1 MNLLNIFRG
10 KELQEVDPSK
20 KDKSNNKP
28 SVIQNILVKAVGSIF
43 RLQTYDRDLFTGSEY
58 NLKEIKEAIDT
69 DSYAKIAFQKY
80 TSLFYK
86 SGWKLKAENQEAID
100 YVLKRFKY
108 MSIATGKPID
118 ILFQE
123 VSDDLYKYSNAFLLK
138 SRVDSLPGL
147 KASPVMSKKIVG
159 GYFRIDPTS
168 IKIKRDKNGN
178 ILKYQQGY
186 GEEKKEFAPEDVIH
200 FYMDKDANNAFGTPR
215 LVAALDDIK
224 LLRKLE
230 GNTVSLVHRHV
241 LPMIHAKIGLPQ
253 PGMQGTDPE
262 ITKFKQELRH
272 MPLDGTII
280 TTERTEFK
288 TIGAEGTA
296 LNVKPYLEYFESR
309 VFTALGVSA
318 SQMGRGGAKQD
329 AESMEAQIH
338 DTVKYVQ
345 RIMSIF
351 IEQKIMPE
359 LLLEGG
365 FDIFDNKN
373 DVKYKFG
380 EISLETQIKKENH
393 EMTKYQSNLIPL
405 EEARR
410 NIGIR
415 DAIEDEE
422 RLYQNLISK
431 TSRIEEIDRTAE
443 HTMELE
449 KFRQKSAEKMQD
461 KQLQSAEK
469 QRKENAKNNN
479 SNNSS
484 GSSSTS
490 NSTKT
495 SGSSSKGT
503 NKTGDKKP
511 RSTKSTNP
519 NGTVTS
525 RNRPQNQHGTH
536 SVKVKES
543 LGISKKTKKEFKDVF
558 KIYKELRNDINRKDK
573 DMLIQ
578 LSKTS
583 ISDLLKKEVEAYK
596 SKGIY
601 DATAEVQKI
610 EPVNIRLVPNVKVDL
625 SDIEKEI
632 DIVLKD
638 LFKDMNKRIRAGEE
652 PEKVVDSLEYRL
664 RFLVDF
670 VMRKTYWYAFAKAG
684 NVLGMKKAYVIFN
697 SEEDSE
703 NRKKEINTASFSI
716 DDIPAYHSFCNCKL
730 TYQKEKAGE

>member
-1 MNLLNIFRG
+1 MNLLNIFRR
-10 KELQEVDPSK
+10 KELQEDDPRK
-20 KDKSNNKP
+20 KEQKTSM
-28 SVIQNILVKAVGSIF
+28 IQNILVKAVGTIF
-43 RLQTYDRDLFTGSEY
+43 RLQSYDRDQFKGSEY

-69 DSYAKIAFQKY
+69 DSYVKIAIGKY

-86 SGWKLKAENQEAID
+86 SGWKLKADNQEAID

-123 VSDDLYKYSNAFLLK
+123 ISDDLYKYSNAFLLK
-138 SRVDSLPGL
+138 SRVDSLPGI
-147 KASPVMSKKIVG
+147 KATPVLNKKIVG

-178 ILKYQQGY
+178 ILKYEQGY
-186 GEEKKEFAPEDVIH
+186 GEEKKEFSPEDVIH

-215 LVAALDDIK
+215 LVAALDDIR
-224 LLRKLE
+224 LLRKIE
-230 GNTVSLVHRHV
+230 GNTISLIHRHV
-241 LPMIHAKIGLPQ
+241 LPMIHWKIGLPQ

-262 ITKFKQELRH
+262 ISKAKMELQN

-280 TTERTEFK
+280 TNEKSEFK
-288 TIGAEGTA
+288 TIGAEGAA
-296 LNVKPYLEYFESR
+296 LNVQPYLDYFESR

-351 IEQKIMPE
+351 IENKIIPE

-365 FDIFDNKN
+365 FDIFDDKN
-373 DVKYKFG
+373 NVRYKFG

-393 EMTKYQSNLIPL
+393 EMTKYQSNLISL
-405 EEARR
+405 EESRR
-410 NIGIR
+410 NIGMK
-415 DAIEDEE
+415 DTVDDEE

-461 KQLQSAEK
+461 KQLRSAEK
-469 QRKENAKNNN
+469 QRKENAKNAQNN
-479 SNNSS
+479 NASASNNKSQ
-484 GSSSTS
+484 SST
-490 NSTKT
+490 
-495 SGSSSKGT
+495 KGT

-511 RSTKSTNP
+511 RSTKSTSP
-519 NGTVTS
+519 SGTVTS

-543 LGISKKTKKEFKDVF
+543 LSISKKTKKEFDDIF

-573 DMLIQ
+573 DMLMQ
-578 LSKTS
+578 FAKTS
-583 ISDLLKKEVEAYK
+583 IEDVLKKEVETYK

-610 EPVNIRLVPNVKVDL
+610 EPVDIRIVPNVKIDM
-625 SDIEKEI
+625 SEIEKEI
-632 DIVLKD
+632 EIVLRD
-638 LFKDMNKRIRAGEE
+638 LFKDMKKKIKSGEE
-652 PEKVVDSLEYRL
+652 PEKAIDSLEYRL
-664 RFLVDF
+664 RFLIDF
-670 VMRKTYWYAFAKAG
+670 VMRKTYWYAFVKAG

-697 SEEDSE
+697 SEDDAEGRDSV
-703 NRKKEINTASFSI
+703 INTNSFSL

-730 TYQKEKAGE
+730 TYQEEKAGE

>member
-1 MNLLNIFRG
+1 MNLLNIFRR
-10 KELQEVDPSK
+10 KELQEDDPRK
-20 KDKSNNKP
+20 KEQKTNM
-28 SVIQNILVKAVGSIF
+28 IQNILVKAVGTIF
-43 RLQTYDRDLFTGSEY
+43 RLQSYDRDQFKGSEY

-69 DSYAKIAFQKY
+69 DSYVKIAIGKY

-86 SGWKLKAENQEAID
+86 SGWKLKANNQEAID

-123 VSDDLYKYSNAFLLK
+123 ISDDLYKYSNAFLLK

-147 KASPVMSKKIVG
+147 KATPVMNKKIVG

-178 ILKYQQGY
+178 ILKYEQGY
-186 GEEKKEFAPEDVIH
+186 GENKKEFSPDDVIH

-215 LVAALDDIK
+215 LVAALDDIR

-230 GNTVSLVHRHV
+230 GNTVSLIHRHV
-241 LPMIHAKIGLPQ
+241 LPMIHWKIGLPQ

-262 ITKFKQELRH
+262 ISKAKMELQN

-280 TTERTEFK
+280 TNEKSEFK
-288 TIGAEGTA
+288 TIGAEGSA
-296 LNVKPYLEYFESR
+296 LNVQPYLDYFESR

-338 DTVKYVQ
+338 DTVKYIQ

-351 IEQKIMPE
+351 IENKIIPE

-365 FDIFDNKN
+365 FDIFDDKN
-373 DVKYKFG
+373 NVRYKFG

-393 EMTKYQSNLIPL
+393 ELTKYQSNMITL

-410 NIGIR
+410 NIGMKDTI
-415 DAIEDEE
+415 DDEE

-449 KFRQKSAEKMQD
+449 KFKQKSAEKMQD

-469 QRKENAKNNN
+469 QRKENAKASQNNASVNNN
-479 SNNSS
+479 KPQSSS
-484 GSSSTS
+484 GSS
-490 NSTKT
+490 TK
-495 SGSSSKGT
+495 G
-503 NKTGDKKP
+503 NKTNDKKP
-511 RSTKSTNP
+511 RSTKSSSP
-519 NGTVTS
+519 NGTVIS

-543 LGISKKTKKEFKDVF
+543 LGISKKTKKEFEDVF

-573 DMLIQ
+573 DMLMQ
-578 LSKTS
+578 FAKTS
-583 ISDLLKKEVEAYK
+583 IEDIIKKEVETYK

-601 DATAEVQKI
+601 DATKEVQKI
-610 EPVNIRLVPNVKVDL
+610 EPVDIRIVPNVKIDM
-625 SDIEKEI
+625 SEIEKEI
-632 DIVLKD
+632 EIVLRD
-638 LFKDMNKRIRAGEE
+638 LFKDMKKKIKSGEE
-652 PEKVVDSLEYRL
+652 PEKAIDSLEYRL
-664 RFLVDF
+664 RFLIDF
-670 VMRKTYWYAFAKAG
+670 VMRKTYWYAFIKAG

-697 SEEDSE
+697 SEDDAEGRDSV
-703 NRKKEINTASFSI
+703 INTNSFSL

-730 TYQKEKAGE
+730 TYQEEKAGE

>member
-1 MNLLNIFRG
+1 MNLLNIFRR
-10 KELQEVDPSK
+10 KELQEDDPRK
-20 KDKSNNKP
+20 KEQKTNM
-28 SVIQNILVKAVGSIF
+28 IQNILVKAVGTIF
-43 RLQTYDRDLFTGSEY
+43 RLQSYDRDQFKGSEY

-69 DSYAKIAFQKY
+69 DSYVKIAIGKY

-86 SGWKLKAENQEAID
+86 SGWKLKANNQEAID

-123 VSDDLYKYSNAFLLK
+123 ISDDLYKYSNAFLLK

-147 KASPVMSKKIVG
+147 KATPVMNKKIVG

-178 ILKYQQGY
+178 ILKYEQGY
-186 GEEKKEFAPEDVIH
+186 GENKKEFSPDDVIH

-215 LVAALDDIK
+215 LVAALDDIR

-230 GNTVSLVHRHV
+230 GNTVSLIHRHV
-241 LPMIHAKIGLPQ
+241 LPMIHWKIGLPQ

-262 ITKFKQELRH
+262 ISKAKMELQN

-280 TTERTEFK
+280 TNEKSEFK
-288 TIGAEGTA
+288 TIGAEGSA
-296 LNVKPYLEYFESR
+296 LNVQPYLDYFESR

-338 DTVKYVQ
+338 DTVKYIQ

-351 IEQKIMPE
+351 IENKIIPE

-365 FDIFDNKN
+365 FDIFDDKN
-373 DVKYKFG
+373 NVRYKFG

-393 EMTKYQSNLIPL
+393 EMTKYQSNMITL

-410 NIGIR
+410 NIGMKDTI
-415 DAIEDEE
+415 DDEE

-449 KFRQKSAEKMQD
+449 KFKQKSAEKMQD

-469 QRKENAKNNN
+469 QRKENAKASQNNASVNNN
-479 SNNSS
+479 KSQSSS
-484 GSSSTS
+484 GSS
-490 NSTKT
+490 TK
-495 SGSSSKGT
+495 G
-503 NKTGDKKP
+503 NKTNDKKP
-511 RSTKSTNP
+511 RSTKSSSP
-519 NGTVTS
+519 NGTVVS

-543 LGISKKTKKEFKDVF
+543 LGISKKTKKEFEDVF

-573 DMLIQ
+573 DMLMQ
-578 LSKTS
+578 FAKTS
-583 ISDLLKKEVEAYK
+583 IEDIIKKEVETYK

-601 DATAEVQKI
+601 DATKEVQKI
-610 EPVNIRLVPNVKVDL
+610 EPVDIRIVPNVKIDM
-625 SDIEKEI
+625 SEIEKEI
-632 DIVLKD
+632 EIVLRD
-638 LFKDMNKRIRAGEE
+638 LFKDMKKKIKSGEE
-652 PEKVVDSLEYRL
+652 PEKAIDSLEYRL
-664 RFLVDF
+664 RFLIDF
-670 VMRKTYWYAFAKAG
+670 VMRKTYWYAFIKAG

-697 SEEDSE
+697 SEDDAEERDSV
-703 NRKKEINTASFSI
+703 INTNSFSL

-730 TYQKEKAGE
+730 TYQEEKAGE

>member
-1 MNLLNIFRG
+1 MNLLNIFRR
-10 KELQEVDPSK
+10 KELQEDNPRK
-20 KDKSNNKP
+20 KEQKTSM
-28 SVIQNILVKAVGSIF
+28 IQNILVKAVGTIF
-43 RLQTYDRDLFTGSEY
+43 RLQSYDRDQFKGSEY

-69 DSYAKIAFQKY
+69 DSYVKIAIGKY

-86 SGWKLKAENQEAID
+86 SGWKLKADNQEAID

-123 VSDDLYKYSNAFLLK
+123 ISDDLYKYSNAFLLK
-138 SRVDSLPGL
+138 SRVDSLPGI
-147 KASPVMSKKIVG
+147 KATPVLNKKIVG

-178 ILKYQQGY
+178 ILKYEQGY
-186 GEEKKEFAPEDVIH
+186 GEEKKEFSPEDVIH

-215 LVAALDDIK
+215 LVAALDDIR
-224 LLRKLE
+224 LLRKIE
-230 GNTVSLVHRHV
+230 GNTISLIHRHV
-241 LPMIHAKIGLPQ
+241 LPMIHWKIGLPQ

-262 ITKFKQELRH
+262 ISKAKMELQN

-280 TTERTEFK
+280 TNEKSEFK
-288 TIGAEGTA
+288 TIGAEGAA
-296 LNVKPYLEYFESR
+296 LNVQPYLDYFESR

-351 IEQKIMPE
+351 IENKIIPE

-365 FDIFDNKN
+365 FDIFDDKN
-373 DVKYKFG
+373 NVRYKFG

-393 EMTKYQSNLIPL
+393 EMTKYQSNLISL
-405 EEARR
+405 EESRR
-410 NIGIR
+410 NIGMK
-415 DAIEDEE
+415 DTVDDEE

-461 KQLQSAEK
+461 KQLRSAEK
-469 QRKENAKNNN
+469 QRKENAKNAQNN
-479 SNNSS
+479 NASASNNKSQ
-484 GSSSTS
+484 SST
-490 NSTKT
+490 
-495 SGSSSKGT
+495 KGT

-511 RSTKSTNP
+511 RSTKSTSP
-519 NGTVTS
+519 SGTVTS

-536 SVKVKES
+536 SVKVKEYLS
-543 LGISKKTKKEFKDVF
+543 ISKKTKKEFDDIF

-573 DMLIQ
+573 DMLMQ
-578 LSKTS
+578 FAKTS
-583 ISDLLKKEVEAYK
+583 IEDVLKKEVETYK

-610 EPVNIRLVPNVKVDL
+610 EPVDIRIVPNVKIDM
-625 SDIEKEI
+625 SEIEKEI
-632 DIVLKD
+632 EIVLRD
-638 LFKDMNKRIRAGEE
+638 LFKDMKKKIKDGEE
-652 PEKVVDSLEYRL
+652 PEKAIDSLEYRL
-664 RFLVDF
+664 RFLIDF
-670 VMRKTYWYAFAKAG
+670 VMRKTYWYAFVKAG

-697 SEEDSE
+697 SEDDAEGRDSV
-703 NRKKEINTASFSI
+703 INTNSFSL

-730 TYQKEKAGE
+730 TYQEEKAGE

>member
-1 MNLLNIFRG
+1 MQKLNLLNIFRG
-10 KELQEVDPSK
+10 KDLQEVDPRK
-20 KDKSNNKP
+20 KEQKP
-28 SVIQNILVKAVGSIF
+28 NMIQNILVKAVGSIF
-43 RLQTYDRDLFTGSEY
+43 RIQSYDRDLFKGSEY

-69 DSYAKIAFQKY
+69 DSYVKIAIEKY

-147 KASPVMSKKIVG
+147 KANPVMSKKIVG
-159 GYFRIDPTS
+159 GYFRVDPTS

-178 ILKYQQGY
+178 VLKYEQGY
-186 GEEKKEFAPEDVIH
+186 GEEKKEFSPDDVIH

-215 LVAALDDIK
+215 LVAVLDDIK

-230 GNTVSLVHRHV
+230 GNTVSLIHRHV
-241 LPMIHAKIGLPQ
+241 LPMIQWKIGLPQ

-262 ITKFKQELRH
+262 IERAKRELQN

-280 TTERTEFK
+280 TNEKSEFK
-288 TIGAEGTA
+288 AIGAEGVA
-296 LNVKPYLEYFESR
+296 LNVTPYLEYFENR

-345 RIMSIF
+345 RIMSTF
-351 IEQKIMPE
+351 IEHKIIPE

-365 FDIFDNKN
+365 FDIFDDKN
-373 DVKYKFG
+373 NVRYKFE
-380 EISLETQIKKENH
+380 EISLETKIKKENH
-393 EMTKYQSNLIPL
+393 EMTKYQSNLITL

-410 NIGIR
+410 NIGMR
-415 DAIEDEE
+415 DTVGDEE
-422 RLYQNLISK
+422 RLYQNLIAK
-431 TSRIEEIDRTAE
+431 TSRIEEIDKTAE

-449 KFRQKSAEKMQD
+449 KFRQESAERMQD
-461 KQLQSAEK
+461 KQLKSAEK
-469 QRKENAKNNN
+469 QRKENAKNN
-479 SNNSS
+479 SQSSS
-484 GSSSTS
+484 GSSTS
-490 NSTKT
+490 SNKLSA
-495 SGSSSKGT
+495 SSSSGKGT
-503 NKTGDKKP
+503 NKVGDKKP
-511 RSTKSTNP
+511 RSTKSANP

-543 LGISKKTKKEFKDVF
+543 LNISKKTKKEFEDIF
-558 KIYKELRNDINRKDK
+558 KIYKELRNDINRKDE
-573 DMLIQ
+573 DMLMQ
-578 LSKTS
+578 FAKTS
-583 ISDLLKKEVEAYK
+583 IEDVLKKEVETYK

-601 DATAEVQKI
+601 DATKEVQKI
-610 EPVNIRLVPNVKVDL
+610 EPVDIRIVPNVKVDMT
-625 SDIEKEI
+625 DINKEI
-632 DIVLKD
+632 EIVLKD
-638 LFKDMNKRIRAGEE
+638 LFKDMSKRIKSGNSE
-652 PEKVVDSLEYRL
+652 PEEIIDSLEYRL

-670 VMRKTYWYAFAKAG
+670 VMRKTYWYAFVKAG

-697 SEEDSE
+697 SEEDAE
-703 NRKKEINTASFSI
+703 GRKKEIKTDSFSI

-730 TYQKEKAGE
+730 TYQKEMAGE

>member
-10 KELQEVDPSK
+10 KELKEVDPRK
-20 KDKSNNKP
+20 KAAEQKP
-28 SVIQNILVKAVGSIF
+28 SVLQNILVKAVGSIF
-43 RLQTYDRDLFTGSEY
+43 RLQSYDRDLFTGSEY

-69 DSYAKIAFQKY
+69 DSYVKIATQKY

-108 MSIATGKPID
+108 MSIATGKPMD

-147 KASPVMSKKIVG
+147 KATPVLNKKIVG
-159 GYFRIDPTS
+159 GYFRIDPVS

-178 ILKYQQGY
+178 ILKYEQGY
-186 GEEKKEFAPEDVIH
+186 GEEKKEFSPDDVIH

-215 LVAALDDIK
+215 LVAALDDVK

-241 LPMIHAKIGLPQ
+241 LPMIHMKIGLPQ
-253 PGMQGTDPE
+253 PGMQGSDPE
-262 ITKFKQELRH
+262 ITKAKQELQH

-280 TTERTEFK
+280 TSERTEFK
-288 TIGAEGTA
+288 AIGAEGSA
-296 LNVKPYLEYFESR
+296 LNVQPYLNYFESR

-345 RIMSIF
+345 RIMSTF
-351 IEQKIMPE
+351 IEHKIIPE

-365 FDIFDNKN
+365 FDIFDSKN
-373 DVKYKFG
+373 DIKYKFG

-393 EMTKYQSNLIPL
+393 EMTKYQSNLITL
-405 EEARR
+405 EESRR
-410 NIGIR
+410 NIGMR
-415 DAIEDEE
+415 DAVDDEE

-431 TSRIEEIDRTAE
+431 NSRLEEIDRTAE
-443 HTMELE
+443 HTLELE
-449 KFRQKSAEKMQD
+449 KLRQQSAERMQD
-461 KQLQSAEK
+461 KQLKSAEK

-484 GSSSTS
+484 SGSSTS

-495 SGSSSKGT
+495 SSSSSKGI

-511 RSTKSTNP
+511 RSTKNTSP

-543 LGISKKTKKEFKDVF
+543 LNISKKTKKEFKDIF
-558 KIYKELRNDINRKDK
+558 KIYEELRNEINRKDK

-578 LSKTS
+578 LTKTS
-583 ISDLLKKEVEAYK
+583 ITDLINKAVEEYK
-596 SKGIY
+596 QKGIY
-601 DATAEVQKI
+601 DATKEVQRI
-610 EPVNIRLVPNVKVDL
+610 EPVDIRLVPNVKVDMY
-625 SDIEKEI
+625 DIDKEI
-632 DIVLKD
+632 DIVIRD
-638 LFKDMNKRIRAGEE
+638 LFKDMNKRIQAGEE

-664 RFLVDF
+664 RFLIDF

-684 NVLGMKKAYVIFN
+684 DVLGMKKAYVIFN
-697 SEEDSE
+697 SEEDSID
-703 NRKKEINTASFSI
+703 RKKEINTASFSI

>member
-1 MNLLNIFRG
+1 MNLLNIFRR
-10 KELQEVDPSK
+10 KELQEDDPRK
-20 KDKSNNKP
+20 KEQKTNM
-28 SVIQNILVKAVGSIF
+28 IQNILVKAVGTIF
-43 RLQTYDRDLFTGSEY
+43 RLQSYDRDQFKGSEY

-69 DSYAKIAFQKY
+69 DSYVKIAIGKY

-86 SGWKLKAENQEAID
+86 SGWKLKADNQEAID

-123 VSDDLYKYSNAFLLK
+123 ISDDLYKYSNAFLLK

-147 KASPVMSKKIVG
+147 KATPVMNKKIVG

-178 ILKYQQGY
+178 ILKYEQGY
-186 GEEKKEFAPEDVIH
+186 GEDKKEFSPDDVIH

-215 LVAALDDIK
+215 LVAALDDIR

-230 GNTVSLVHRHV
+230 GNTVSLIHRHV
-241 LPMIHAKIGLPQ
+241 LPMIHWKIGLPQ

-262 ITKFKQELRH
+262 ISKAKMELQN

-280 TTERTEFK
+280 TNEKSEFK
-288 TIGAEGTA
+288 TIGAEGSA
-296 LNVKPYLEYFESR
+296 LNVQPYLDYFESR

-338 DTVKYVQ
+338 DTVKYIQ

-351 IEQKIMPE
+351 IENKIIPE

-365 FDIFDNKN
+365 FDIFDDKN
-373 DVKYKFG
+373 NVRYKFG

-393 EMTKYQSNLIPL
+393 EMTKYQSNLISL
-405 EEARR
+405 EESRR
-410 NIGIR
+410 NIGMK
-415 DAIEDEE
+415 DTVDDEE

-449 KFRQKSAEKMQD
+449 KFKQKSAEKMQD

-469 QRKENAKNNN
+469 QRKENAKASQNNASVNNN
-479 SNNSS
+479 KSQSSS
-484 GSSSTS
+484 GSS
-490 NSTKT
+490 TK
-495 SGSSSKGT
+495 G
-503 NKTGDKKP
+503 NKTNDKKP
-511 RSTKSTNP
+511 RSTKSSSP
-519 NGTVTS
+519 NGTVIS
-525 RNRPQNQHGTH
+525 RNRPQNQHGIH

-543 LGISKKTKKEFKDVF
+543 LGISKKTKKEFEDVF

-573 DMLIQ
+573 DMLMQ
-578 LSKTS
+578 FAKTS
-583 ISDLLKKEVEAYK
+583 IEDIIKKEVETYK

-601 DATAEVQKI
+601 DATKEVQKI
-610 EPVNIRLVPNVKVDL
+610 EPVDIRIVPNVKIDM
-625 SDIEKEI
+625 SEIEKEI
-632 DIVLKD
+632 EIVLRD
-638 LFKDMNKRIRAGEE
+638 LFKDMKKKIKSGEE
-652 PEKVVDSLEYRL
+652 PEKAIDSLEYRL
-664 RFLVDF
+664 RFLIDF
-670 VMRKTYWYAFAKAG
+670 VMRKTYWYAFIKAG

-697 SEEDSE
+697 SEDDAEGRDSV
-703 NRKKEINTASFSI
+703 INTNSFSL

-730 TYQKEKAGE
+730 TYQEEKAGE

>member
-1 MNLLNIFRG
+1 MNLLNIFRR
-10 KELQEVDPSK
+10 KELQEDDPRK
-20 KDKSNNKP
+20 KEQKTSM
-28 SVIQNILVKAVGSIF
+28 IQNILVKAVGTIF
-43 RLQTYDRDLFTGSEY
+43 RLQSYDRDQFKGSEY

-69 DSYAKIAFQKY
+69 DSYVKIAIGKY

-86 SGWKLKAENQEAID
+86 SGWKLKADNQEAID

-123 VSDDLYKYSNAFLLK
+123 ISDDLYKYSNAFLLK
-138 SRVDSLPGL
+138 SRVDSLPGI
-147 KASPVMSKKIVG
+147 KATPVLNKKIVG

-178 ILKYQQGY
+178 ILKYEQGY
-186 GEEKKEFAPEDVIH
+186 GEEKKEFSPEDVIH

-215 LVAALDDIK
+215 LVAALDDIR
-224 LLRKLE
+224 LLRKIE
-230 GNTVSLVHRHV
+230 GNTISLIHRHV
-241 LPMIHAKIGLPQ
+241 LPMIHWKIGLPQ

-262 ITKFKQELRH
+262 ISKAKMELQN

-280 TTERTEFK
+280 TNEKSEFK
-288 TIGAEGTA
+288 TIGAEGAA
-296 LNVKPYLEYFESR
+296 LNVQPYLDYFESR

-351 IEQKIMPE
+351 IENKIIPE

-365 FDIFDNKN
+365 FDIFDDKN
-373 DVKYKFG
+373 NVRYKFG

-393 EMTKYQSNLIPL
+393 EMTKYQSNLISL
-405 EEARR
+405 EESRR
-410 NIGIR
+410 NIGMK
-415 DAIEDEE
+415 DTVDDEE

-461 KQLQSAEK
+461 KQLRSAEK
-469 QRKENAKNNN
+469 QRKENAKNAQNN
-479 SNNSS
+479 NASASNNKSQ
-484 GSSSTS
+484 SST
-490 NSTKT
+490 
-495 SGSSSKGT
+495 KGT

-511 RSTKSTNP
+511 RSTKSTSP
-519 NGTVTS
+519 SGTVTS

-543 LGISKKTKKEFKDVF
+543 LSISKKTKKEFDDIF

-573 DMLIQ
+573 DMLMQ
-578 LSKTS
+578 FAKTS
-583 ISDLLKKEVEAYK
+583 IEDVLKKEVETYK

-610 EPVNIRLVPNVKVDL
+610 EPVDIRIVPNVKIDM
-625 SDIEKEI
+625 SEIEKEI
-632 DIVLKD
+632 EIVLRD
-638 LFKDMNKRIRAGEE
+638 LFKDMKKKIKDGEK
-652 PEKVVDSLEYRL
+652 PEKAIDSLEYRL
-664 RFLVDF
+664 RFLIDF
-670 VMRKTYWYAFAKAG
+670 VMRKTYWYAFVKAG

-697 SEEDSE
+697 SEDDAEGRDSV
-703 NRKKEINTASFSI
+703 INTNSFSL

-730 TYQKEKAGE
+730 TYQEEKAGE

>member
-1 MNLLNIFRG
+1 MNLLNIFRR
-10 KELQEVDPSK
+10 KELQEDDPRK
-20 KDKSNNKP
+20 KEQKTNM
-28 SVIQNILVKAVGSIF
+28 IQNILVKAVGTIF
-43 RLQTYDRDLFTGSEY
+43 RLQSYDRDQFKGSEY

-69 DSYAKIAFQKY
+69 DSYVKIAIGKY

-86 SGWKLKAENQEAID
+86 SGWKLKADNQEAID

-123 VSDDLYKYSNAFLLK
+123 ISDDLYKYSNAFLLK

-147 KASPVMSKKIVG
+147 KATPVMNKKIVG

-178 ILKYQQGY
+178 ILKYEQGY
-186 GEEKKEFAPEDVIH
+186 GENKKEFSPDDVIH

-215 LVAALDDIK
+215 LVAALDDIR

-230 GNTVSLVHRHV
+230 GNTVSLIHRHV
-241 LPMIHAKIGLPQ
+241 LPMIHWKIGLPQ

-262 ITKFKQELRH
+262 ISKAKMELQN

-280 TTERTEFK
+280 TNEKSEFK
-288 TIGAEGTA
+288 TIGAEGSA
-296 LNVKPYLEYFESR
+296 LNVQPYLDYFESR

-338 DTVKYVQ
+338 DTVKYIQ

-351 IEQKIMPE
+351 IENKIIPE

-365 FDIFDNKN
+365 FDIFDDKN
-373 DVKYKFG
+373 NVRYKFG

-393 EMTKYQSNLIPL
+393 EMTKYQSNMITL

-410 NIGIR
+410 NIGMKDTI
-415 DAIEDEE
+415 DDEE

-449 KFRQKSAEKMQD
+449 KFKQKSAEKMQD

-469 QRKENAKNNN
+469 QRKENAKASQNNASVNNN
-479 SNNSS
+479 KPQSSS
-484 GSSSTS
+484 GSS
-490 NSTKT
+490 TK
-495 SGSSSKGT
+495 G
-503 NKTGDKKP
+503 NKTNDKKP
-511 RSTKSTNP
+511 RSTKSSSP
-519 NGTVTS
+519 NGTVIS

-543 LGISKKTKKEFKDVF
+543 LGISKKTKKEFEDVF

-573 DMLIQ
+573 DMLMQ
-578 LSKTS
+578 FAKTS
-583 ISDLLKKEVEAYK
+583 IEDIIKKEVETYK

-601 DATAEVQKI
+601 DATKEVQKI
-610 EPVNIRLVPNVKVDL
+610 EPVDIRIVPNVKIDM
-625 SDIEKEI
+625 SEIEKEI
-632 DIVLKD
+632 EIVLRD
-638 LFKDMNKRIRAGEE
+638 LFKDMKKKIKSGEE
-652 PEKVVDSLEYRL
+652 PEKAIDSLEYRL
-664 RFLVDF
+664 RFLIDF
-670 VMRKTYWYAFAKAG
+670 VMRKTYWYAFIKAG

-697 SEEDSE
+697 SEDDAEGRDSV
-703 NRKKEINTASFSI
+703 INTNSFSL

-730 TYQKEKAGE
+730 TYQEEKAGE

>member
-1 MNLLNIFRG
+1 MNLLNIFRR
-10 KELQEVDPSK
+10 KELQEDDPRK
-20 KDKSNNKP
+20 KEQKTSM
-28 SVIQNILVKAVGSIF
+28 IQNILVKAVGTIF
-43 RLQTYDRDLFTGSEY
+43 RLQSYDRDQFKGSEY

-69 DSYAKIAFQKY
+69 DSYVKIAIGKY

-86 SGWKLKAENQEAID
+86 SGWKLKADNQEAID

-123 VSDDLYKYSNAFLLK
+123 ISDDLYKYSNAFLLK
-138 SRVDSLPGL
+138 SRVDSLPGI
-147 KASPVMSKKIVG
+147 KATPVLNKKIVG

-178 ILKYQQGY
+178 ILKYEQGY
-186 GEEKKEFAPEDVIH
+186 GEEKKEFSPEDVIH

-215 LVAALDDIK
+215 LVAALDDIR
-224 LLRKLE
+224 LLRKIE
-230 GNTVSLVHRHV
+230 GNTISLIHRHV
-241 LPMIHAKIGLPQ
+241 LPMIHWKIGLPQ

-262 ITKFKQELRH
+262 ISKAKMELQN

-280 TTERTEFK
+280 TNEKSEFK
-288 TIGAEGTA
+288 TIGAEGAA
-296 LNVKPYLEYFESR
+296 LNVQPYLDYFESR

-351 IEQKIMPE
+351 IENKIIPE

-365 FDIFDNKN
+365 FDIFDDKN
-373 DVKYKFG
+373 NVRYKFG

-393 EMTKYQSNLIPL
+393 EMTKYQSNLISL
-405 EEARR
+405 EESRR
-410 NIGIR
+410 NIGMK
-415 DAIEDEE
+415 DTVDDEE

-461 KQLQSAEK
+461 KQLRSAEK
-469 QRKENAKNNN
+469 QRKENAKNAQNN
-479 SNNSS
+479 NASASNNKSQ
-484 GSSSTS
+484 SST
-490 NSTKT
+490 
-495 SGSSSKGT
+495 KGT

-511 RSTKSTNP
+511 RSTKSTSP
-519 NGTVTS
+519 SGTVTS

-536 SVKVKES
+536 SVKVKEYLS
-543 LGISKKTKKEFKDVF
+543 ISKKTKKEFDDIF

-573 DMLIQ
+573 DMLMQ
-578 LSKTS
+578 FAKTS
-583 ISDLLKKEVEAYK
+583 IEDVLKKEVETYK

-610 EPVNIRLVPNVKVDL
+610 EPVDIRIVPNVKIDM
-625 SDIEKEI
+625 SEIEKEI
-632 DIVLKD
+632 EIVLRD
-638 LFKDMNKRIRAGEE
+638 LFKDMKKKIKDGEE
-652 PEKVVDSLEYRL
+652 PEKAIDSLEYRL
-664 RFLVDF
+664 RFLIDF
-670 VMRKTYWYAFAKAG
+670 VMRKTYWYAFVKAG

-697 SEEDSE
+697 SEDDAEGRDSV
-703 NRKKEINTASFSI
+703 INTNSFSL

>member
-1 MNLLNIFRG
+1 MNLLNIFRR
-10 KELQEVDPSK
+10 KELQEDDPRK
-20 KDKSNNKP
+20 KEQKTNM
-28 SVIQNILVKAVGSIF
+28 IQNILVKAVGTIF
-43 RLQTYDRDLFTGSEY
+43 RLQSYDRDQFKGSEY

-69 DSYAKIAFQKY
+69 DSYVKIAIGKY

-86 SGWKLKAENQEAID
+86 SGWKLKADNQEAID

-123 VSDDLYKYSNAFLLK
+123 ISDDLYKYSNAFLLK

-147 KASPVMSKKIVG
+147 KATPVMNKKIVG

-178 ILKYQQGY
+178 ILKYEQGY
-186 GEEKKEFAPEDVIH
+186 GENKKEFSPDDVIH

-215 LVAALDDIK
+215 LVAALDDIR

-230 GNTVSLVHRHV
+230 GNTVSLIHRHV
-241 LPMIHAKIGLPQ
+241 LPMIHWKIGLPQ

-262 ITKFKQELRH
+262 ISKAKMELQN

-280 TTERTEFK
+280 TNEKSEFK
-288 TIGAEGTA
+288 TIGAEGSA
-296 LNVKPYLEYFESR
+296 LNVQPYLDYFESR

-338 DTVKYVQ
+338 DTVKYIQ

-351 IEQKIMPE
+351 IENKIIPE

-365 FDIFDNKN
+365 FDIFDDKN
-373 DVKYKFG
+373 NVRYKFG

-393 EMTKYQSNLIPL
+393 EMTKYQSNMITL

-410 NIGIR
+410 NIGMKDTI
-415 DAIEDEE
+415 DDEE

-449 KFRQKSAEKMQD
+449 KFKQKSAEKMQD

-469 QRKENAKNNN
+469 QRKENAKASQNNASVNNN
-479 SNNSS
+479 KPQSSS
-484 GSSSTS
+484 GSS
-490 NSTKT
+490 TK
-495 SGSSSKGT
+495 G
-503 NKTGDKKP
+503 NKTNDKKP
-511 RSTKSTNP
+511 RSTKSSSP
-519 NGTVTS
+519 NGTVIS

-543 LGISKKTKKEFKDVF
+543 LGISKKTKKEFEDVF

-573 DMLIQ
+573 DMLMQ
-578 LSKTS
+578 FAKTS
-583 ISDLLKKEVEAYK
+583 IEDIIKKEVETYK

-601 DATAEVQKI
+601 DATKEVQKI
-610 EPVNIRLVPNVKVDL
+610 EPVDIRIVPNVKIDM
-625 SDIEKEI
+625 SEIEKEI
-632 DIVLKD
+632 EIVLRD
-638 LFKDMNKRIRAGEE
+638 LFKDMKKKIKSGEE
-652 PEKVVDSLEYRL
+652 PEKAIDSLEYRL
-664 RFLVDF
+664 RFLIDF
-670 VMRKTYWYAFAKAG
+670 VMRKTYWYAFIKAG

-697 SEEDSE
+697 SEDDAEERDSV
-703 NRKKEINTASFSI
+703 INTNSFSL

-730 TYQKEKAGE
+730 TYQEEKAGE

>member
-1 MNLLNIFRG
+1 MNLLNIFRR
-10 KELQEVDPSK
+10 KELQEDDPRK
-20 KDKSNNKP
+20 KEQKTNM
-28 SVIQNILVKAVGSIF
+28 IQNILVKAVGTIF
-43 RLQTYDRDLFTGSEY
+43 RLQSYDRDQFKGSEY

-69 DSYAKIAFQKY
+69 DSYVKIAIGKY

-86 SGWKLKAENQEAID
+86 SGWKLKADNQEAID

-123 VSDDLYKYSNAFLLK
+123 ISDDLYKYSNAFLLK

-147 KASPVMSKKIVG
+147 KATPVMNKKIVG

-178 ILKYQQGY
+178 ILKYEQGY
-186 GEEKKEFAPEDVIH
+186 GEDKKEFSPDDVIH

-215 LVAALDDIK
+215 LVAALDDIR

-230 GNTVSLVHRHV
+230 GNTVSLIHRHV
-241 LPMIHAKIGLPQ
+241 LPMIHWKIGLPQ

-262 ITKFKQELRH
+262 ISKAKMELQN

-280 TTERTEFK
+280 TNEKSEFK
-288 TIGAEGTA
+288 TIGAEGSA
-296 LNVKPYLEYFESR
+296 LNVQPYLDYFESR

-338 DTVKYVQ
+338 DTVKYIQ

-351 IEQKIMPE
+351 IENKIIPE

-365 FDIFDNKN
+365 FDIFDDKN
-373 DVKYKFG
+373 NVRYKFG

-393 EMTKYQSNLIPL
+393 EMTKYQSNLISL
-405 EEARR
+405 EESRR
-410 NIGIR
+410 NIGMK
-415 DAIEDEE
+415 DTVDDEE

-449 KFRQKSAEKMQD
+449 KFKQKSAEKMQD

-469 QRKENAKNNN
+469 QRKENAKASQNNASVNNN
-479 SNNSS
+479 KSQSSS
-484 GSSSTS
+484 GSS
-490 NSTKT
+490 TK
-495 SGSSSKGT
+495 G
-503 NKTGDKKP
+503 NKTNDKKP
-511 RSTKSTNP
+511 RSTKSSSP
-519 NGTVTS
+519 NGTVVS

-543 LGISKKTKKEFKDVF
+543 LGISKKTKKEFEDVF

-573 DMLIQ
+573 DMLMQ
-578 LSKTS
+578 FAKTS
-583 ISDLLKKEVEAYK
+583 IEDIIKKEVETYK

-601 DATAEVQKI
+601 DATKEVQKI
-610 EPVNIRLVPNVKVDL
+610 EPVDIRIVPNVKIDM
-625 SDIEKEI
+625 SEIEKEI
-632 DIVLKD
+632 EIVLRD
-638 LFKDMNKRIRAGEE
+638 LFKDMKKKIKSGEE
-652 PEKVVDSLEYRL
+652 PEKAIDSLEYRL
-664 RFLVDF
+664 RFLIDF
-670 VMRKTYWYAFAKAG
+670 VMRKTYWYAFIKAG

-697 SEEDSE
+697 SEDDAEGRDSV
-703 NRKKEINTASFSI
+703 INTNSFSL

-730 TYQKEKAGE
+730 TYQEEKAGE